1 MAKKP
6 TFWDKF
12 KRRTGTPKKRRK
24 GKRPDTFELESSPGR
39 KIHLTDVSLRDGHQ
53 SLLAT
58 RMRTEDLI
66 PTAKQLDAVGFW
78 SLEVWGGA
86 TFDACLRFL
95 KEDPWERLRAFRQA
109 APNTRLQ
116 MLLRGQNLVGYRHYA
131 DDVLEQFIVKSAE
144 HGIDVFR
151 IFDALN
157 DIRNLQSAIRV
168 VPVSY
173 THLTLPTKA

>member
-1 MAKKP
+1 MSRCA
-6 TFWDKF
+6 
-12 KRRTGTPKKRRK
+12 TGIK
-24 GKRPDTFELESSPGR
+24 
-39 KIHLTDVSLRDGHQ
+39 

-66 PTAKQLDAVGFW
+66 PAAEQMDKVGFW

-86 TFDACLRFL
+86 TFDTCLRFL
-95 KEDPWERLRAFRQA
+95 KEDPWERLKAFRQA
-109 APNTRLQ
+109 APKTRLQ

-131 DDVLEQFIVKSAE
+131 DDVLERFIVKSAE

-157 DIRNLQSAIRV
+157 DIRNLKHSIKV
-168 VPVSY
+168 VRECHKHVEATICYTSSPVH
-173 THLTLPTKA
+173 HLNHFVEQGEKTGRPWRR